1 MNEEYKKVLDKLGDV
16 NHWSI
21 KNRRVKLS
29 KTLHA
34 PKWIIKGIIPEGIGV
49 ISGSGGVGKT
59 TAIVPLA
66 LAVAGLQAPESDLE
80 VEINRKVIYITEDSA
95 QVQLII
101 NGMSRKLGWGDREWN
116 LLERNFILVDSLKI
130 TYQDLSLLLSE
141 TASEGL
147 NDRNFVYPLTIF
159 DTSSSNF
166 MVKNENDNAEVSQY
180 METLRKHYRDH
191 DSSLWL
197 VNHLS
202 KTSRGQTIDDMQNLS
217 ARGGGAWQDE
227 AMWTAIL
234 STSLPD
240 GKGDRIL
247 KMIKRRV
254 ILQSDEIS
262 FKSSQEKIQAID
274 RFGKSIHIPY
284 FYCIPRISS
293 EGKRKSLKH
302 HDLINELKEKIVD
315 VLVRFGDS
323 YPSRN
328 DVFKE
333 IKGNRNYYVEAID
346 SLLSDGVISE
356 YKLPEE
362 LKARGRN
369 SGLRLTNGGAF

>member
-1 MNEEYKKVLDKLGDV
+1 MSDYKKTLEKLGDV

-66 LAVAGLQAPESDLE
+66 LAVAGLQAPDSDIA
-80 VEINRKVIYITEDSA
+80 VEINRRVIYITEDSS

-101 NGMSRKLGWGDREWN
+101 NGMCRKLNWSDSQWE

-141 TASEGL
+141 TAVQGL
-147 NDRNFVYPLTIF
+147 NDPNFVYPLIIF

-202 KTSRGQTIDDMQNLS
+202 KTSRGQTVDDMINLS

-234 STSLPD
+234 STNEED
-240 GKGDRIL
+240 GKGDRVF

-254 ILQSDEIS
+254 ILENDELIFPS
-262 FKSSQEKIQAID
+262 TPEKVDAYDRFNKLVKIPFFYAIPKISSQN
-274 RFGKSIHIPY
+274 H
-284 FYCIPRISS
+284 
-293 EGKRKSLKH
+293 RKAKKQEAKNNSLKESIIEAM
-302 HDLINELKEKIVD
+302 LLLE
-315 VLVRFGDS
+315 
-323 YPSRN
+323 YPSKN
-328 DVFKE
+328 DINGSVDGRKDNINKIIDELVFDGILKWE
-333 IKGNRNYYVEAID
+333 PLPRELIRGQKKNYLILVNR
-346 SLLSDGVISE
+346 GV
-356 YKLPEE
+356 
-362 LKARGRN
+362 
-369 SGLRLTNGGAF
+369 F